1 MLCDNCKKRQAS
13 IHITKII
20 NGAKREVHLC
30 EQCTSL
36 EQIGENVL
44 NFKNFITNFTDFG
57 SESNKSF
64 SDYDEPACDHCGMT
78 YEMFK
83 KYGKFGCEHCY
94 DAFEPMI
101 SPMIKRMQGKNVH
114 IGKIVNNGGED
125 IRKKREIDELNQKLR
140 AAVEKEEYEQ
150 AAVYRDMIK
159 ELTKEIEKKG

>member
-20 NGAKREVHLC
+20 NGEKREVHLC

-36 EQIGENVL
+36 EQIGDNVL
-44 NFKNFITNFTDFG
+44 NFKNFITNFTNLDDG
-57 SESNKSF
+57 LKKN
-64 SDYDEPACDHCGMT
+64 YGQINEPACDHCGMT

-101 SPMIKRMQGKNVH
+101 SPMIKRMQGKDVH

-125 IRKKREIDELNQKLR
+125 IRKKREIEELNQKLR
-140 AAVEKEEYEQ
+140 IAVEKEAYEQ

-159 ELTKEIEKKG
+159 ELSKEIEKKG